1 MAETVTQQCNGC
13 TGEKRLGAR
22 YMIRS
27 IPLLSALTA
36 GLLLSAC
43 GETKSS
49 APVGSWQADM
59 GNIRVAVRNDE
70 ADPDNVAR
78 WTGYREHL
86 KDITGLDVETFEASD
101 YNGVIQAI
109 SSGQV
114 DIATMGGG
122 SYANVDAQVGS
133 KVRPFLTIRQA
144 EGGLGYYSALIVK
157 ADSSYRTLDELKG
170 KSIAYVDFNS
180 TSGYIFPRD
189 TLLKQG
195 YDPEKHFAK
204 AIMAGGAS
212 QALLAVVNGRVD
224 AAMTTVSAGTPE
236 TGFAAGSHITL
247 ARSGMINAGDVR
259 IIWTAGPI
267 ANSPYVIRTDRPQAF
282 QDVIRGAF
290 AMLPYEKPQVWDDM
304 GQALGNDFA
313 PVSRDNYTDIIAIRD
328 REIKARRKGG
338 GGK

>member
-1 MAETVTQQCNGC
+1 
-13 TGEKRLGAR
+13 
-22 YMIRS
+22 
-27 IPLLSALTA
+27 
-36 GLLLSAC
+36 
-43 GETKSS
+43 
-49 APVGSWQADM
+49 
-59 GNIRVAVRNDE
+59 
-70 ADPDNVAR
+70 VAR